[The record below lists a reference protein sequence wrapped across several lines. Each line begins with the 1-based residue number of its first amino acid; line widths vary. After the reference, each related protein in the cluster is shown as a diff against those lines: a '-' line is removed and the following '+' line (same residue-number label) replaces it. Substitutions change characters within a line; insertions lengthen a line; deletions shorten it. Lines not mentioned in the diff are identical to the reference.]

1 MARYG
6 MQGTT
11 VDRVAEEA
19 KVAKGTIYLYFQSKD
34 ELVHAAVLEGLR
46 EMVAETVSSDNPS
59 MPPLDRI
66 RNLIRAQ
73 YRIQASN
80 QDFLKTLIIGNSLDI
95 ELESQAGRDFMRV
108 YAGHLDFAD
117 LGTPA
122 FDLLHRRIHALL
134 FADRIETAAQAAK
147 SRGLTGKW
155 VLPLRNTTQQPA
167 QAELRNRA
175 VRQRLF
181 ELSTLRTARGDTND
195 TRNTIRRMAELR
207 AEKAKLLGYPS
218 WAAYALETQGAKTP
232 ENAIKLLGLDHLQ

>member
-1 MARYG
+1 VTKEEVIKEFRVREILEAARRVMARYG

-46 EMVAETVSSDNPS
+46 EMVAETVRSDDPS

-108 YAGHLDFAD
+108 YAGHLDFVASVLQD
-117 LGTPA
+117 A
-122 FDLLHRRIHALL
+122 I
-134 FADRIETAAQAAK
+134 DRGA
-147 SRGLTGKW
+147 S
-155 VLPLRNTTQQPA
+155 
-167 QAELRNRA
+167 RA
-175 VRQRLF
+175 VDSQFAAFMLGEMITGSLRRRLLKLASTPLEADADAVV
-181 ELSTLRTARGDTND
+181 ELFLRG
-195 TRNTIRRMAELR
+195 IQVI
-207 AEKAKLLGYPS
+207 S
-218 WAAYALETQGAKTP
+218 
-232 ENAIKLLGLDHLQ
+232 

>member
-1 MARYG
+1 VTKEEVIKEFRVREILEAARRVLARYG

-46 EMVAETVSSDNPS
+46 EMVVETVRSDDPS

-95 ELESQAGRDFMRV
+95 EVESQAGRDFMRV
-108 YAGHLDFAD
+108 YAGYLDFVASVLQDAIDRGAIRPIDSHFAAFMLGELITGSLRRRLLKLASTPLEAD
-117 LGTPA
+117 A
-122 FDLLHRRIHALL
+122 DAVVEL
-134 FADRIETAAQAAK
+134 FL
-147 SRGLTGKW
+147 RGIQ
-155 VLPLRNTTQQPA
+155 VI
-167 QAELRNRA
+167 
-175 VRQRLF
+175 
-181 ELSTLRTARGDTND
+181 S
-195 TRNTIRRMAELR
+195 
-207 AEKAKLLGYPS
+207 
-218 WAAYALETQGAKTP
+218 
-232 ENAIKLLGLDHLQ
+232 

>member
-1 MARYG
+1 MTKEEVIKEFRVREILEAARRVMARYG

-46 EMVAETVSSDNPS
+46 EMVAETVRSDDPS

-95 ELESQAGRDFMRV
+95 EVESQAGRDFMRV
-108 YAGHLDFAD
+108 YAGHLDFVASVLQDAIDRGAIRPIDSHFAAFMLGELITGSLRRRLLKLASTPLEAD
-117 LGTPA
+117 A
-122 FDLLHRRIHALL
+122 DAVVEL
-134 FADRIETAAQAAK
+134 FL
-147 SRGLTGKW
+147 RGIQ
-155 VLPLRNTTQQPA
+155 V
-167 QAELRNRA
+167 
-175 VRQRLF
+175 
-181 ELSTLRTARGDTND
+181 S
-195 TRNTIRRMAELR
+195 
-207 AEKAKLLGYPS
+207 S
-218 WAAYALETQGAKTP
+218 
-232 ENAIKLLGLDHLQ
+232 

>member
-46 EMVAETVSSDNPS
+46 EMVAETVRSDDPS

-66 RNLIRAQ
+66 RNLILAQ

-95 ELESQAGRDFMRV
+95 EVESQAGRDFMRV
-108 YAGHLDFAD
+108 YAGYLDFVASVLQDAIDRGAIRPIDSQFAGFMLGELITGSLRRRLLKLASTPLEAD
-117 LGTPA
+117 A
-122 FDLLHRRIHALL
+122 DAVVEL
-134 FADRIETAAQAAK
+134 FL
-147 SRGLTGKW
+147 RGIQ
-155 VLPLRNTTQQPA
+155 VI
-167 QAELRNRA
+167 
-175 VRQRLF
+175 
-181 ELSTLRTARGDTND
+181 S
-195 TRNTIRRMAELR
+195 
-207 AEKAKLLGYPS
+207 
-218 WAAYALETQGAKTP
+218 
-232 ENAIKLLGLDHLQ
+232 

>member
-1 MARYG
+1 MTKEEVIKEFRVREILEAARRVMARYG

-46 EMVAETVSSDNPS
+46 EMVAETVRSDDPS

-95 ELESQAGRDFMRV
+95 EVESQAGRDFMRV
-108 YAGHLDFAD
+108 YAGHLDFVASVLQDAIDRGAIRPIDSHFAAFMLGELITGSLRRRLLKLASTPLEAD
-117 LGTPA
+117 A
-122 FDLLHRRIHALL
+122 DSVVEL
-134 FADRIETAAQAAK
+134 FL
-147 SRGLTGKW
+147 RGIQVT
-155 VLPLRNTTQQPA
+155 
-167 QAELRNRA
+167 
-175 VRQRLF
+175 
-181 ELSTLRTARGDTND
+181 S
-195 TRNTIRRMAELR
+195 
-207 AEKAKLLGYPS
+207 
-218 WAAYALETQGAKTP
+218 
-232 ENAIKLLGLDHLQ
+232 

>member
-1 MARYG
+1 MTKEEVIKEFRVREILEAARRVMARYG

-46 EMVAETVSSDNPS
+46 EMVAETVRSDYPS

-95 ELESQAGRDFMRV
+95 EVESQAGRDFMRV
-108 YAGHLDFAD
+108 YAGHLDFVASVLQDAIDRGAIRPIDSHFAAFMLGELITGSLRRRLLKLASTPLEAD
-117 LGTPA
+117 A
-122 FDLLHRRIHALL
+122 DSVVEL
-134 FADRIETAAQAAK
+134 FL
-147 SRGLTGKW
+147 RGIQVT
-155 VLPLRNTTQQPA
+155 
-167 QAELRNRA
+167 
-175 VRQRLF
+175 
-181 ELSTLRTARGDTND
+181 S
-195 TRNTIRRMAELR
+195 
-207 AEKAKLLGYPS
+207 
-218 WAAYALETQGAKTP
+218 
-232 ENAIKLLGLDHLQ
+232 

>member
-1 MARYG
+1 VTKEEVIKEFRVREILEAARRVMARYG

-46 EMVAETVSSDNPS
+46 EMVAETVRSDDPS

-95 ELESQAGRDFMRV
+95 EVESQAGRDFMRV
-108 YAGHLDFAD
+108 YAGYLDFVASVLQDAIDRGAIRTIDSHFAAFMLGELITGSLRRRLLKLASTPLEAD
-117 LGTPA
+117 A
-122 FDLLHRRIHALL
+122 DSVVEL
-134 FADRIETAAQAAK
+134 FL
-147 SRGLTGKW
+147 RGI
-155 VLPLRNTTQQPA
+155 Q
-167 QAELRNRA
+167 
-175 VRQRLF
+175 
-181 ELSTLRTARGDTND
+181 LS
-195 TRNTIRRMAELR
+195 
-207 AEKAKLLGYPS
+207 S
-218 WAAYALETQGAKTP
+218 
-232 ENAIKLLGLDHLQ
+232 

>member
-1 MARYG
+1 MTKEEVIKEFRVREILEAARRVMARYG

-11 VDRVAEEA
+11 VDRVADEA

-46 EMVAETVSSDNPS
+46 EMVAETVRSDDPS

-108 YAGHLDFAD
+108 YAGHLDFVASVLQDGIDRGAIRPIDSQFAAFMLGELITGSLRRRLLKLASTPLEAD
-117 LGTPA
+117 A
-122 FDLLHRRIHALL
+122 DAVVEL
-134 FADRIETAAQAAK
+134 FL
-147 SRGLTGKW
+147 RGIQ
-155 VLPLRNTTQQPA
+155 VI
-167 QAELRNRA
+167 
-175 VRQRLF
+175 
-181 ELSTLRTARGDTND
+181 S
-195 TRNTIRRMAELR
+195 
-207 AEKAKLLGYPS
+207 
-218 WAAYALETQGAKTP
+218 
-232 ENAIKLLGLDHLQ
+232 